1 MNPSFFYWRENYM
14 SALGDYV
21 HLRKSSYLKKGIS
34 RFENGA
40 PQFEDWTHLG
50 VIHEINEIL
59 KLQAEAA
66 AIEKQYNDF
75 FYGETGKKS
84 GLARVRSIMEAAVEQ
99 KIQETFQLK
108 AGEFSSS
115 NLSIGETVLS
125 KKMNEIAK
133 QSKSDLK
140 EIDRLSPNNQKAAMQ
155 NRIKDLEALFN
166 LDIYSQTSAPEA
178 QARIARAKAKLAEI
192 SAAIDRKF
200 EGIGDIT
207 RESSIKDINDIISE
221 FNRQAPAHDEAGAAF
236 EWLLPMIQFRGTTL
250 ADEAL
255 REKMLSIM
263 DAANLGESVNPL
275 KVIDST
281 KEGVLEKV
289 FQGKRVEVSATSIRN
304 KIDVIATIKDE
315 DKNESG
321 KRASR
326 KYAISAKNESGSSIH
341 ANLVSNTSLSQLL
354 LFTAGAQ
361 TGTHYLNVVS
371 TWDGTKPGGEK
382 EAGSASDMGEVI
394 AANQAIKRLL
404 FASALEGYDKDNPAE
419 LLIVNMQGNEGK
431 DPYIKVF
438 NIKALIHN
446 LGQHLTEDKYSNLF
460 SLGGKK
466 GSFPDTY
473 TVPQEWIG
481 GKEKSHE
488 AAAVRIRNLI
498 SKINETKISIAL
510 GAIQFADYI
519 QEKSN

>member
-1 MNPSFFYWRENYM
+1 M

-34 RFENGA
+34 RFEDGA

-50 VIHEINEIL
+50 VIHEVNEIY

-66 AIEKQYNDF
+66 IIEKQYNDF
-75 FYGETGKKS
+75 FYGQTGKKS
-84 GLARVRSIMEAAVEQ
+84 GLVRVRSIMESAVEQ

-108 AGEFSSS
+108 AGQFSSS
-115 NLSIGETVLS
+115 NLSIGETALS

-133 QSKSDLK
+133 QSKTDLK
-140 EIDRLSPNNQKAAMQ
+140 EIDRLSPSNQAVAMK
-155 NRIKDLEALFN
+155 NRIADLEKLFN

-178 QARIARAKAKLAEI
+178 QARIARAKAELAKI
-192 SAAIDRKF
+192 SAAIDSKF
-200 EGIGDIT
+200 KGTGDIT
-207 RESSIKDINDIISE
+207 RESSIKEINDIISE
-221 FNRQAPAHDEAGAAF
+221 FNRQALPHDEAGVAF

-255 REKMLSIM
+255 REKMLSVM
-263 DAANLGESVNPL
+263 DTANLGENTSPL

-315 DKNESG
+315 EKDESG
-321 KRASR
+321 KRSSQ

-341 ANLVSNTSLSQLL
+341 ANLVSNTTLSQLL
-354 LFTAGAQ
+354 LFTAGTQ
-361 TGTHYLNVVS
+361 TGTHYLNVIS
-371 TWDGTKPGGEK
+371 TWDGTKPNGEK
-382 EAGSASDMGEVI
+382 EAGSASDMAEVI

-419 LLIVNMQGNEGK
+419 LLIVNMQGGEGK

-460 SLGGKK
+460 N
-466 GSFPDTY
+466 FPDTY
-473 TVPQEWIG
+473 TVPQEWVG

-488 AAAVRIRNLI
+488 AAAIRVRNLI
-498 SKINETKISIAL
+498 GKINSTKISIGL
-510 GAIQFADYI
+510 GATQFADYI
-519 QEKSN
+519 QEKGN